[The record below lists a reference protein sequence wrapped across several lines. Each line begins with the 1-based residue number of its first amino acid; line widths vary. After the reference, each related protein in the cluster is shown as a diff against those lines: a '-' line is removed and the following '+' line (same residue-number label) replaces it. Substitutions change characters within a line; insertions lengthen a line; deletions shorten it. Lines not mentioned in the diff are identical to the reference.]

1 MRSIVEYAP
10 RVSAAKV
17 YSTEHGLSR
26 KLLQTD
32 KSNILRLLLIKS
44 DNVDDSNTLQL
55 KSPPQIMNE

>member
-1 MRSIVEYAP
+1 MRSIVDYAP
-10 RVSAAKV
+10 RVSAANV

-32 KSNILRLLLIKS
+32 KSNMLRLLLIKS